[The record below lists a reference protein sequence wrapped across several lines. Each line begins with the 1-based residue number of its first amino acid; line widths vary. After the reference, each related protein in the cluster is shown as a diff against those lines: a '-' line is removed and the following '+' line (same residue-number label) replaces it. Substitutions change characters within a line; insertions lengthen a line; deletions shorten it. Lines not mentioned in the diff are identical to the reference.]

1 MEIVVNGTPQKT
13 DAQTLHD
20 LCETLGLADA
30 RVATAV
36 NGDFVALAQRTA
48 RKLNHNDRIE
58 IVAPRQG
65 G

>member
-1 MEIVVNGTPQKT
+1 MRQAT
-13 DAQTLHD
+13 DARTLHD
-20 LCETLGLADA
+20 LCAALGFADA

-36 NGDFVALAQRTA
+36 NGDFVAIDA
-48 RKLNHNDRIE
+48 RVERALCDNDRIE

>member
-1 MEIVVNGTPQKT
+1 MQIVVNGTRQTT
-13 DAQTLHD
+13 DARTLHD
-20 LCETLGLADA
+20 LCAVLGFSDA

-36 NGDFVALAQRTA
+36 NGDFVACDA
-48 RKLNHNDRIE
+48 RAKQMLNDDDQVE